1 MSLDDKI
8 KNILKKQKIL
18 PIINTINLY
27 EDLKKIDNLI
37 SQKKYSMFR
46 NNTIGEKKTTLV
58 QILDWNDAYEKI
70 SRTKWNS

>member
-18 PIINTINLY
+18 PIINTINLN

-46 NNTIGEKKTTLV
+46 NNTIG
-58 QILDWNDAYEKI
+58 
-70 SRTKWNS
+70 

>member
-18 PIINTINLY
+18 PIINTTNLD

-37 SQKKYSMFR
+37 SQKKKYSMFR
-46 NNTIGEKKTTLV
+46 NNT
-58 QILDWNDAYEKI
+58 
-70 SRTKWNS
+70 

>member
-1 MSLDDKI
+1 MSRDDKI

-18 PIINTINLY
+18 PIINTTNLD

-46 NNTIGEKKTTLV
+46 NNTIG
-58 QILDWNDAYEKI
+58 
-70 SRTKWNS
+70 

>member
-18 PIINTINLY
+18 PIINTTNLD

-46 NNTIGEKKTTLV
+46 NNT
-58 QILDWNDAYEKI
+58 
-70 SRTKWNS
+70 

>member
-18 PIINTINLY
+18 PIINTTNLD

-37 SQKKYSMFR
+37 SQKKIF
-46 NNTIGEKKTTLV
+46 NV
-58 QILDWNDAYEKI
+58 
-70 SRTKWNS
+70 

>member
-18 PIINTINLY
+18 PIINTINLD

-37 SQKKYSMFR
+37 SQKKNIQCLEITLR
-46 NNTIGEKKTTLV
+46 NK
-58 QILDWNDAYEKI
+58 
-70 SRTKWNS
+70 NSLNIAKEINNNNCALL